1 MAAGWM
7 RPIAAGWMSLVAG
20 VWIFAGAAVE
30 LFNAWTRR
38 LVVGKLAPERRMLSM
53 GWFAGGFVVRVVL
66 TAGVLALAFRHSFAS
81 GLMALLG
88 YYVCR
93 MVVTWRLARRLERQ
107 SGEGGSGHR
116 LGSKDG

>member
-1 MAAGWM
+1 MTADWI
-7 RPIAAGWMSLVAG
+7 RPIVGLWF
-20 VWIFAGAAVE
+20 FAGAAVE

-38 LVVGKLAPERRMLSM
+38 LVVERLAPERRARSL

-66 TAGVLALAFRHSFAS
+66 TAGVLALAFRYSLAS
-81 GLMALLG
+81 GLLALLG

-93 MVVTWRLARRLERQ
+93 MVVTWRLARRLERLP
-107 SGEGGSGHR
+107 GEGGSRDR

>member
-1 MAAGWM
+1 MSAGWL
-7 RPIAAGWMSLVAG
+7 RPIIGLWFL
-20 VWIFAGAAVE
+20 AGAATE

-38 LVVGKLAPERRMLSM
+38 LLVEKLEPERRARSVS
-53 GWFAGGFVVRVVL
+53 WFVGGFVVRVVL
-66 TAGVLALAFRHSFAS
+66 TAGVLALAFRFGFAS

-93 MVVTWRLARRLERQ
+93 AVVTWWLAGRLERL
-107 SGEGGSGHR
+107 SGANGSRNR